1 MPEDPAEQRHALRY
15 SAVMDGQVMDLL
27 TRSRLKARCS
37 DLSLSGCYLD
47 TLNPLEARTPV
58 MVRLEH
64 GGRTF
69 EVQASVAYTV
79 PRMGM
84 GVEFAQPIPEEE
96 LPVLQAWIE
105 ELAALSTPGGSTF
118 RAGMMR

>member
-1 MPEDPAEQRHALRY
+1 
-15 SAVMDGQVMDLL
+15 
-27 TRSRLKARCS
+27 
-37 DLSLSGCYLD
+37 
-47 TLNPLEARTPV
+47 
-58 MVRLEH
+58 
-64 GGRTF
+64 
-69 EVQASVAYTV
+69 
-79 PRMGM
+79 MGM